1 MKVVQKG
8 DHMKMKF
15 KGAIKKVKD
24 TIIKRLNVIHKH
36 KNAINKPKIVIQLT
50 LKTRLLILVITSL
63 ILTSS
68 VISYIAYEK
77 SRASTMNAVEQRLER
92 EVDIFYQ
99 MVQNL
104 MYINVGN
111 NEKFEKNV
119 QDVVKGQSSQMAQD
133 KLQSDFFLLNDG
145 KAIPFLANKQSKLS
159 FSQPLIQEIEKTK
172 DGIIHTSINDE
183 DYTVAFKYVQ
193 EVKGYYL
200 IAIPQE
206 KFLGAIHDMAWF
218 IVGVALLCLILSV
231 LVVVFLVNKLTKPL
245 EQIRGLMKN
254 AREGNLDISF
264 DGIRQT
270 TPEVKSLIKSF
281 QALVVSLQGLL
292 QNIGKTAGRLHETGQ
307 QLQQSSSN
315 VLEKNRELLTGIEM
329 VQKVTEETASSSEN
343 HLDTFQT
350 MKKDV
355 FLIFEEMDQLFDI
368 ALKMDESAN
377 DSTSHM
383 DSLLD
388 RMGKFQQES
397 QHITETVNTMS
408 AHSLS
413 VHSIVG
419 LIQSIAEQTKLLALN
434 ATIEAARAGEYGK
447 GFSVVATEVRKLADQ
462 TSEAAKDIKTN
473 LSNMM
478 KLSERTQQEFGNMST
493 HLNENV
499 DAVTES
505 KQSIDIWNA
514 NVQQVKQKLTY
525 IRKYAGHLQESL
537 PKVEES
543 TERYAALSQQTS
555 ASSEQMLKS
564 SYDQQNQLKETYEI
578 GSVLNELSGALN
590 QQTRQFRS
598 K

>member
-1 MKVVQKG
+1 MKVIQKE
-8 DHMKMKF
+8 DKMK
-15 KGAIKKVKD
+15 KK
-24 TIIKRLNVIHKH
+24 RE
-36 KNAINKPKIVIQLT
+36 NAINKSKIVVQLT
-50 LKTRLLILVITSL
+50 LKTRILILVITSL

-77 SRASTMNAVEQRLER
+77 SKASTMNAVEQRLER
-92 EVDIFYQ
+92 EVALFYQ

-104 MYINVGN
+104 MYIYVGD
-111 NEKFEKNV
+111 NEKFQKNV
-119 QDVVKGQSSQMAQD
+119 ENIVKSQSSEMAQD
-133 KLQSDFFLLNDG
+133 QLQSDFFLLKDG
-145 KAIPFLANKQSKLS
+145 EVKPFSANSQSKLHITK
-159 FSQPLIQEIEKTK
+159 PLLQDIEKNK
-172 DGIIHTSINDE
+172 DGIIHTSINKE
-183 DYTVAFKYVQ
+183 DYTFAYKYVQ

-200 IAIPQE
+200 IAIPQVRY
-206 KFLGAIHDMAWF
+206 LGAIHEMAWY
-218 IVGVALLCLILSV
+218 IIGVAILCLILSV
-231 LVVVFLVNKLTKPL
+231 LVVVIMVNKLTKPL
-245 EQIRGLMKN
+245 EQIRGLMRK

-270 TPEVKSLIKSF
+270 SPEVKSLIKSF
-281 QALVVSLQGLL
+281 EALLVSLQGLL

-307 QLQQSSSN
+307 QLQQSSSH
-315 VLEKNRELLTGIEM
+315 VLETNRELLTGIEI
-329 VQKVTEETASSSEN
+329 VQKVTEETASSSE
-343 HLDTFQT
+343 DQVGTFQT

-377 DSTSHM
+377 QSTSHM
-383 DSLLD
+383 DILLD
-388 RMGKFQQES
+388 RMGRFQQES

-462 TSEAAKDIKTN
+462 TSAAAKEIETN
-473 LSNMM
+473 MSNMM
-478 KLSERTQQEFGNMST
+478 NLTERTQLEFGNMST

-499 DAVTES
+499 EAVTES

-514 NVQQVKQKLTY
+514 NVQQVKQKLTH
-525 IRKYAGHLQESL
+525 IRQYAGHLQESL

-564 SYDQQNQLKETYEI
+564 SYDQQNQLKESYEI